1 LLQERPIERNRVYA
15 QTFSGIAANVRA
27 SAQPGVLQN
36 SIRLTRA
43 AEACR
48 LRTYRPI
55 GWTPMR
61 RERGTQLS
69 VLRKEGSQLALES
82 NGVGETMRSSFGCR
96 SAGLVLAVFGLLGGE
111 AIVRSAEVELR
122 GAPAD
127 LQKYLQPARRTV
139 TLTGH
144 AKQTV
149 PSDVGHVSVIVRT
162 QAKELAAAMRANAE
176 RRTALAQQLTREGI
190 PDKAIRA
197 EKFSSSPQF
206 GWFGRTPTS
215 YEVVNRL
222 IVDVTDDAQLIRVS
236 EVAAHSTD
244 TSIGAIAF
252 EYTQR
257 TALQETV
264 RHLAFDDAIA
274 RKAFY
279 EERLGAMLRP
289 VAFAFS
295 DRTARAERPAEGI
308 EEIVVTGSKR
318 SDSFASAPTPPPS
331 FDEQQYEV
339 SVEVTFDV
347 EPRPGKN

>member
-1 LLQERPIERNRVYA
+1 
-15 QTFSGIAANVRA
+15 
-27 SAQPGVLQN
+27 
-36 SIRLTRA
+36 
-43 AEACR
+43 
-48 LRTYRPI
+48 
-55 GWTPMR
+55 M
-61 RERGTQLS
+61 
-69 VLRKEGSQLALES
+69 
-82 NGVGETMRSSFGCR
+82 
-96 SAGLVLAVFGLLGGE
+96 LGGG
-111 AIVRSAEVELR
+111 AIVRSAEVEMR

-144 AKQTV
+144 ARQTV

-176 RRTALAQQLTREGI
+176 RRSALAQQLTREGI

-206 GWFGRTPTS
+206 GWFGRSPAS

-236 EVAAHSTD
+236 EIAAHSTD

-257 TALQETV
+257 AALQETV

-279 EERLGAMLRP
+279 EERLGATLRP

-295 DRTARAERPAEGI
+295 DRTARAERPAAEI

-318 SDSFASAPTPPPS
+318 SDSFASAPPPPPPPPPS

-347 EPRPGKN
+347 ESRPGKN